1 MSVMLWTQGLT
12 KRGIWLTPE
21 VGSISVEVDGTS
33 GGLLVSWDAVGVADT
48 YNVYYAIDGG
58 TWQSASTGETGTSY
72 NFVPTIVGEYS
83 FAVTAV
89 RGTSESAKVT
99 LTPTNLFD
107 DVPVADGISLM
118 AFYEAMG
125 GDNWTTNTNW
135 MTDSTVGNW
144 YGVTVSGGRV
154 TRLDLSG
161 DANVDGTFA
170 LSDLPTGMQYLSLSS
185 TQSVITG
192 ALSDLPTGM
201 QQLYLH
207 STQSVITGGASAIVA
222 KGIQIIRLE
231 NTSLDQAKV
240 NDILTRLYTDR
251 TLFTDATPEL
261 NIDGTAIPSGTYQYS
276 ASPSTALEYAYALEH
291 DDDSE
296 GFKLWDITYKAA

>member
-1 MSVMLWTQGLT
+1 MFIM
-12 KRGIWLTPE
+12 P
-21 VGSISVEVDGTS
+21 
-33 GGLLVSWDAVGVADT
+33 
-48 YNVYYAIDGG
+48 IDGG
-58 TWQSASTGETGTSY
+58 AWQSATTVKTGTSY
-72 NFVPTIVGEYS
+72 TFVPTVAGEYS

-89 RGTSESAKVT
+89 KGTAESAKAT
-99 LTPTNLFD
+99 LTPSDLFD

-154 TRLDLSG
+154 TELDLRG

-170 LSDLPTGMQYLSLSS
+170 LSDLPTGMQYLYLSN

-201 QQLYLH
+201 QHLYL
-207 STQSVITGGASAIVA
+207 SAP
-222 KGIQIIRLE
+222 
-231 NTSLDQAKV
+231 KV
-240 NDILTRLYTDR
+240 
-251 TLFTDATPEL
+251 
-261 NIDGTAIPSGTYQYS
+261 
-276 ASPSTALEYAYALEH
+276 
-291 DDDSE
+291 
-296 GFKLWDITYKAA
+296 